1 MRNVKTLVLKAQCLC
16 KQRQFSAALEVIEEV
31 VIHAKSKQLGK
42 VEYAFALVDKA
53 NILAEM

>member
-31 VIHAKSKQLGK
+31 VAHARSKQLGK
-42 VEYAFALVDKA
+42 V
-53 NILAEM
+53 